1 MPDQSGAADGDPPV
15 RAVPY
20 RLIAAALL
28 ALLGLY
34 LLWLAQGPVTMARGD
49 VFGDAYVMMAAEHFQ
64 ENGFLRCRLLP
75 IIQPGELTVPP
86 FYYTHQPPLPYI
98 VAGVARALGMRA
110 VSSFRVIPIVLTVAS
125 LAFFYAA
132 VETLLGP
139 PLALLSLFY
148 FATTPALL
156 YWADALDSYSYDE
169 FFRLAAI
176 FFWIKTLSS
185 DARTRRRF
193 FVLTWLAAFAE
204 ALCSFAYILFIQ
216 VFIFAGAFLFRASV
230 NKRYLLLFLLA
241 PALAF
246 GLHFAQNVIA
256 LGPTD
261 AFNDFHDAFLLRTLE
276 RGTTDS
282 YLNLGDY
289 PLRLW
294 NRVEHWFMNP
304 VQALGFCV
312 LAVLVLTRCVSADL
326 AQRFTRLLLLF
337 VVAASCWWIVFPGHS
352 WIHHITIRQFLPFFA
367 LLVGGVAL
375 GTIRLL
381 RRDVPAGLRILAA
394 ALLGLLLVWQVYRV
408 RNYTIAQRNGVD
420 LAAAV
425 APIAA
430 ELPDNAVVFTNFGN
444 HPTLA
449 WLLDRPVFR
458 AADAPTMRSRLSELY
473 PSSPIVVLDYLPVPP
488 SGGASALSPSVEMD
502 PDSVLVRRFGD
513 FLLFAPAEPPP
524 LDSSSYPGEESP
536 AR

>member
-1 MPDQSGAADGDPPV
+1 MPDQSGAPDDTPPV

-20 RLIAAALL
+20 RLVAAALL
-28 ALLGLY
+28 ALLGPY

-49 VFGDAYVMMAAEHFQ
+49 VFGDAYVMMAAQHFH
-64 ENGFLRCRLLP
+64 EDGFLRCRLLP

-86 FYYTHQPPLPYI
+86 FYYTHQPPGPYI
-98 VAGVARALGMRA
+98 TAGVVRALGVRSVPA
-110 VSSFRVIPIVLTVAS
+110 FRVIPIILTVAS

-132 VETLLGP
+132 VETLVGS
-139 PLALLSLFY
+139 PLALLSALY
-148 FATTPALL
+148 LATTPALL

-169 FFRLAAI
+169 FFRFAAV
-176 FFWIKTLSS
+176 FFWIKALSS
-185 DARTRRRF
+185 DACSRRRF

-230 NKRYLLLFLLA
+230 RKRYLLLFLLA
-241 PALAF
+241 PALAI
-246 GLHFAQNVIA
+246 GLHFAQNMIA
-256 LGPTD
+256 LGPAD
-261 AFNDFHDAFLLRTLE
+261 AFTDFRDAFLLRTLE
-276 RGTTDS
+276 SGTADS
-282 YLNLGDY
+282 YLSLRDY

-294 NRVEHWFMNP
+294 NRVEHWFMSP
-304 VQALGFCV
+304 VQALGFCL
-312 LAVLVLTRCVSADL
+312 LAVLTLGRGVSAVL
-326 AQRFTRLLLLF
+326 AQRFIRLLLLF
-337 VVAASCWWIVFPGHS
+337 AVAGSCWWIVFPEHS
-352 WIHHITIRQFLPFFA
+352 WIHHVTIRQFLPFFA

-375 GTIRLL
+375 GMIRLL
-381 RRDVPAGLRILAA
+381 RQGSPAGLRILGA
-394 ALLGLLLVWQVYRV
+394 ALLGLLLVWQGHRV
-408 RNYTIAQRNGVD
+408 RNYTIGQRNGVD

-425 APIAA
+425 TPVAA

-473 PSSPIVVLDYLPVPP
+473 PSSRVVVLDYLPAPP
-488 SGGASALSPSVEMD
+488 SGDGSLLSPSVELG

-513 FLLFAPAEPPP
+513 FVLFMPAGRPP
-524 LDSSSYPGEESP
+524 LEPSYPGDESP